1 MQKQRISSTVSVA
14 ASVIVVVVVVALTVN
29 LHAGADFV
37 VDVVVCILWPPAR
50 TIADVA
56 TGHLS

>member
-14 ASVIVVVVVVALTVN
+14 ASVIVVVVVALTVN

-56 TGHLS
+56 TGHL